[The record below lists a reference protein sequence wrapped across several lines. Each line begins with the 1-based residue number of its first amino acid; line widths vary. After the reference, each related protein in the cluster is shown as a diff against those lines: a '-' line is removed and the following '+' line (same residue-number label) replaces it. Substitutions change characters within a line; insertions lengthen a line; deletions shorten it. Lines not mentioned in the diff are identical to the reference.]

1 MEWTELGVSEA
12 LSQGILSSFNF
23 SSPTPVQR
31 AVIPHFTG
39 NKDVCVESCTGSGKT
54 LSFLIPVVQKLL
66 TSAPPS
72 PFCLIISP
80 SRELAQQTFT
90 VCQSLCASFPHIT
103 SQCLIG
109 GHDKS
114 LDISD
119 LQSLPL
125 ILIGTPGRL
134 LDLVQGQDL
143 KLKSIEVLILDEA
156 DRLLDLGFKDCINQ
170 IISALPKQRRTGLF
184 SATMNTDVEHLVK
197 AGLRNPIY
205 VSVKVNKTGQDLPS
219 GLSNF
224 YCAFD
229 NYKTKLAG
237 LVRFLQKYGK
247 KKIIVFFATCASTN
261 FYLAILAEI
270 EELRQ
275 VTFFRMHGKMKQA
288 QREKVC
294 QEFGESQEGVLLSTD
309 LVARGIDFLD
319 IKWIVQFDPPQNPD
333 YFVHRIGRTARAS
346 KTGRSIIF
354 LTQPETTYINYL
366 GIKGIEFKTKKLK
379 IDLGIFESVGKL
391 VIKDR
396 ENYEKAQSAFVSYV
410 RYYKEHLLNFIFQ
423 FKELDL
429 GFLAQGF
436 CLLRIPRV
444 KEILGK
450 KIENFEQSEI
460 DPEQIAYLDT
470 AKEERRQKVLLEKE
484 RERVRVLEE
493 KKKKKVILMKKQNQ
507 RPRSRSEKRDAKR
520 QMMQDD
526 FDDLGKEEKIIK
538 KIRQGKLNDAEV
550 KLYMQENP
558 DFKSFFR
565 KKKH

>member
-1 MEWTELGVSEA
+1 M
-12 LSQGILSSFNF
+12 SQGILSSFNF

-66 TSAPPS
+66 TSTPPS

-80 SRELAQQTFT
+80 SRELAQQTFS
-90 VCQSLCASFPHIT
+90 VCQSLCSGFPHIT

-114 LDISD
+114 LDISE

-205 VSVKVNKTGQDLPS
+205 VSVKVNKSGQDLPS

-224 YCAFD
+224 YCSFE

-247 KKIIVFFATCASTN
+247 RKVIVFFATCASTN
-261 FYLAILAEI
+261 FYLAVLAEI

-275 VTFFRMHGKMKQA
+275 VKFFRMHGKMKQV

-294 QEFGESQEGVLLSTD
+294 QEFAESPEGVLLSTD
-309 LVARGIDFLD
+309 LVARGIDFVD

-366 GIKGIEFKTKKLK
+366 GIKGIEFKIRKLK
-379 IDLGIFESVGKL
+379 IDLGIFDSVSKF

-396 ENYEKAQSAFVSYV
+396 ENYEKAQAAFVSYV

-423 FKELDL
+423 FKDLDL

-450 KIENFEQSEI
+450 RIENFVQSDLE
-460 DPEQIAYLDT
+460 PELIAYLDP
-470 AKEERRQKVLLEKE
+470 AKEEKRQKVILEKE
-484 RERVRVLEE
+484 RERVRLLEE
-493 KKKKKVILMKKQNQ
+493 KKKKKMLMMKKQNQ

-538 KIRQGKLNDAEV
+538 KIRKGKLTDPEV